1 MKHLSLAL
9 AVVTLSLGC
18 ALGVDTKVKVS
29 SEAAEHQFLNSPG
42 RTDNNPYST
51 AVRVGDTLYISGNI
65 GIDPET
71 GRPPETIEEE
81 VRLVMD
87 DIKQALDL
95 ADMTTDDLVMVQVF
109 CSDVSLY
116 DAFNSTYR
124 TYFSDHFPARAFL
137 GSGPLLRGAR
147 FEVNGIAVKQ

>member
-9 AVVTLSLGC
+9 AVVTLLLGWSL
-18 ALGVDTKVKVS
+18 VHTEVS
-29 SEAAEHQFLNSPG
+29 RGTTEHQFMNLPG
-42 RTDNNPYST
+42 RVDNNPYST
-51 AVRVGDTLYISGNI
+51 AVRVGDTLYLSGDI
-65 GIDPET
+65 GTDPET
-71 GRPPETIEEE
+71 GRPPAAVEEE

-87 DIKQALDL
+87 DMKQALDL

-116 DAFNSTYR
+116 DAFNNAYR

>member
-9 AVVTLSLGC
+9 AVVTLLLGWSL
-18 ALGVDTKVKVS
+18 VHTKVS
-29 SEAAEHQFLNSPG
+29 RGATEHQFMNSPG
-42 RTDNNPYST
+42 RTDNNPFST
-51 AVRVGDTLYISGNI
+51 AVLVGDTLYLSGDI

-71 GRPPETIEEE
+71 GRPPAAVEEE
-81 VRLVMD
+81 VRLIMD
-87 DIKQALDL
+87 GMKQVLEM

-116 DAFNSTYR
+116 DAFNDVYR
-124 TYFSDHFPARAFL
+124 TYFGDHFPARAFL

>member
-9 AVVTLSLGC
+9 AVVTLPLGC
-18 ALGVDTKVKVS
+18 AFDVDSKVS
-29 SEAAEHQFLNSPG
+29 VGAAEHQFLNSPG

-71 GRPPETIEEE
+71 GRPPETVEEE

-87 DIKQALDL
+87 DMQQALDL
-95 ADMTTDDLVMVQVF
+95 ADMTTDDLVWVQVF

-116 DAFNSTYR
+116 DAFNKAYR